1 MNEKTS
7 SQTNKITKRTT
18 LTYTLVFFALI
29 IAIYSLFYFTNN
41 SFIWD
46 GDGLSQHYQLFY
58 DFSEKIRGFFQGEGF
73 PLWDWSIGLGADV
86 ISSFGYYVIGDPFA
100 YLGALFPESL
110 RELGYHLLIFLR
122 MWCVGGGF
130 LLFARKFDFSH
141 EAGLLGAVM
150 YAFSHFV
157 IYNVT
162 RHPFFI
168 LPMIWLP
175 LLLLGVEKILRKES
189 GVLFSL
195 MVGLSAIANFYFF
208 YKLTILV
215 LIYGITRYASFYSF
229 RNWKFLLKMFW
240 RCLYLYLI
248 GILIAA
254 VVFMPVVLGFLQG
267 SRSVSG
273 LEINMFI
280 YPLQYYYLLF
290 LNLLIPGSYLWTV
303 GGFSVFA
310 LFSFFYLWRRR
321 KNYSFVLVVILILGI
336 LLLTPFF
343 GSMMNGFSGPYNRFT
358 FAFPFY
364 FALASGYFLERRYQ
378 LVEKD
383 LKLMRNFLIFFSIFY
398 LVPMFVLQK
407 YLMFIF
413 PMVIGWSIWILL
425 KYENRR
431 SLNTQWMPKLLI
443 GLVCL
448 NVATN
453 AFMFYHPRG
462 KNAIEDT
469 MKWGESEETY
479 QNALGGLEKYLP
491 EDEIYRT
498 GVTAQDNHI
507 KNQFIYLDEMGLNTY
522 LSIVD
527 GDVANFAKEMEV
539 GSFQLIQPLRNGFDD
554 RRIPNHFFGVKYI
567 ITRADNESYLP
578 FGYEVV
584 REENGYII
592 AETENASPLAYVED
606 TYLPYSRFTKLNP
619 AQKDAYLAE
628 GAVLEDNHSVEGLQT
643 FNGDLP
649 VQTVPFEIESVD
661 SSIQQTSENTFE
673 VTEDDS
679 QMTLSVNPQN
689 LANSEVYVHMQGLD
703 FRPHDNIPLVTEDTG
718 NRNRV
723 YFGNREKSIL
733 QTDIYTFSSYF
744 KRNNMLFNM
753 GYTETGEETVTI
765 QFDDDGYYQMNDIEL
780 YALAA
785 NAENDA
791 QNADEKQSNA
801 MNITTFENERI
812 EGTVNRDDPGL
823 LVTSIPYSLGWDVTV
838 NGETVEPVKTN
849 IGFMGIP
856 VESGHSQITFTYQT
870 PLLKAGSVVTLIGF
884 GLLGIVEFRFK
895 RKKNKKSI

>member
-1 MNEKTS
+1 MTEKTT
-7 SQTNKITKRTT
+7 SQTNKITKRTA
-18 LTYTLVFFALI
+18 LMYTLIFFVLI
-29 IAIYSLFYFTNN
+29 ILIYSLFYFTNN
-41 SFIWD
+41 SFIWE

-58 DFSEKIRGFFQGEGF
+58 DFSEKIRGFFQGEDF
-73 PLWDWSIGLGADV
+73 PLWDWTIGLGADV
-86 ISSFGYYVIGDPFA
+86 ISSFGYYVVGDPFA

-122 MWCVGGGF
+122 MWGVGGTF
-130 LLFARKFDFSH
+130 LLFAKKLNFSH
-141 EAGLLGAVM
+141 EAGLLGSIM

-195 MVGLSAIANFYFF
+195 MVGLSAVANFYFF

-215 LIYGITRYASFYSF
+215 LIYGIVRYASFYSF
-229 RNWKFLLKMFW
+229 RDWKFLLKVFW

-254 VVFMPVVLGFLQG
+254 VIFMPVVLGFLQG

-273 LEINMFI
+273 LEINMFV
-280 YPLQYYYLLF
+280 YPLQYYYMLF
-290 LNLLIPGSYLWTV
+290 LNLLIPGTYFWTV

-321 KNYSFVLVVILILGI
+321 RNYSFVLVAILILGT

-364 FALASGYFLERRYQ
+364 FALASGHFLEKRHQ
-378 LVEKD
+378 LITKD
-383 LKLMRNFLIFFSIFY
+383 LKLVRNFLIFFSIFY
-398 LVPMFVLQK
+398 LIPMFVLQK
-407 YLMFIF
+407 YVMFIL
-413 PMVIGWSIWILL
+413 PMVIGWCIWVLL
-425 KYENRR
+425 KYENRG
-431 SLNTQWMPKLLI
+431 SLNTQWMSKILI
-443 GLVCL
+443 GLVFL
-448 NVATN
+448 NVASN
-453 AFMFYHPRG
+453 AFIFYHPRG
-462 KNAIEDT
+462 KNAIGDT

-491 EDEIYRT
+491 ENEIYRT

-507 KNQFIYLDEMGLNTY
+507 KNQFIYLDEMGLNSY

-527 GDVANFAKEMEV
+527 EDIANFAREMEA
-539 GSFQLIQPLRNGFDD
+539 GSFQLIQPLRNGFDG
-554 RRIPNHFFGVKYI
+554 RRIPNHFFGVRYI
-567 ITRADNESYLP
+567 ITQANNESYLP

-584 REENGYII
+584 REENEYII
-592 AETENASPLAYVED
+592 AETENAYPFAYVED
-606 TYLPYSRFTKLNP
+606 TYLPYSRFTELNP

-628 GAVLEDNHSVEGLQT
+628 GAVLDDNHPVEGLQE

-649 VQTVPFEIESVD
+649 VETVPFEIESVD
-661 SSIQQTSENTFE
+661 SSIQRTAESTFE
-673 VTEDDS
+673 VTEEDS
-679 QMTLSVNPQN
+679 QMTLSVNPQV
-689 LANSEVYVHMQGLD
+689 LAGSDVYVHMQGLD
-703 FRPHDNIPLVTEDTG
+703 YRPYNEVSLVTEDTS

-723 YFGNREKSIL
+723 YFADREKSIL
-733 QTDIYTFSSYF
+733 QSDIYTFSSYF
-744 KRNNMLFNM
+744 KRHNMLFNM
-753 GYTETGEETVTI
+753 GYTENGEGTVTI
-765 QFDDDGYYQMNDIEL
+765 QFDDEGYHQMNNLEL
-780 YALAA
+780 YALEAD
-785 NAENDA
+785 AEVYT
-791 QNADEKQSNA
+791 QHADEKRANA
-801 MNITTFENERI
+801 LNITTFENERI
-812 EGTVNRDDPGL
+812 EGTLNRDEPGL

-856 VESGHSQITFTYQT
+856 VEAGESQITFSYQT

-895 RKKNKKSI
+895 RKKNKK